1 MHNYTKNKCFISGLL
16 TVLLSCLL
24 WTSAQAA
31 APLWTMVP
39 AAGSNPSQTVPEN
52 STATVQYVV
61 QNQSGKP
68 KQLVIQP
75 LPGISQTAPCQL
87 APRGQ
92 AGSSCTLN
100 LAINGSALPAGGVHG
115 GPSLCQT
122 NPDGRPN
129 PNQCYRPS
137 AVHILNIT
145 KGGAELAALAVSPPM
160 LDLVAGSGT
169 PGFLTITNNSS
180 SITAQ
185 HVQATL
191 PASWADVTQNA
202 SDCVAI
208 APNGGS
214 CQLQFTPD
222 AATHAPESIAISG
235 SNTTQVNAQIAVN
248 APAQAN
254 LEVSGA
260 PLVLSPNCGEGTI
273 LTVTNTSTTTAAE
286 NLSIDLGALT
296 DDVQIDSDNCTGND
310 LAPNGGQCTFELEG
324 TNAAGAN
331 NITVEADNA
340 PAVSASVEVR
350 QLMIADTYQ
359 QGIVFEVDNCNN
371 GKTAALNNSQDAS
384 SSSLIEWGGWNGGS
398 PNCIETTA
406 TDADD
411 GASNTDTIFD
421 VLTTNNSIAANTYA
435 AGICHEYSRNADDAS
450 PCTGAQGETCY
461 ANWYLPA
468 DNELNTLW
476 EQTNFNGGPIAGFPP
491 GFYWSST
498 EIVEWACYARAQAIN
513 NGGRGASKKSDK
525 DRVRCVRAFT
535 PSTL

>member
-1 MHNYTKNKCFISGLL
+1 MHHYTKNKCFISGLL

-75 LPGISQTAPCQL
+75 LPDISQTAPCQL

-160 LDLVAGSGT
+160 LDLVAGSGM

-185 HVQATL
+185 DVQATL
-191 PASWADVTQNA
+191 PASWADVTQDA
-202 SDCVAI
+202 SNCVAI

-214 CQLQFTPD
+214 CQLQFTPG
-222 AATHAPESIAISG
+222 AGTHTPESIAISG
-235 SNTTQVNAQIAVN
+235 SNTTQVSAQIAVN
-248 APAQAN
+248 APTQAN
-254 LEVSGA
+254 LAINGA
-260 PLVLSPNCGEGTI
+260 PVTLSQNCGTGTA
-273 LTVTNTSTTTAAE
+273 LTVTNTSTTTTAE
-286 NLSIDLGALT
+286 NLSIDLGALAG
-296 DDVQIDSDNCTGND
+296 DVQINNDNCTGNN
-310 LAPNGGQCTFELEG
+310 LATNGGQCTFELQG
-324 TNAAGAN
+324 TNPAAAD

-340 PAVSASVEVR
+340 AAVSASVEVR
-350 QLMIADTYQ
+350 QLAVGDIYQ
-359 QGIVFEVDNCNN
+359 KGIVFEVNNCNN
-371 GKTAALNNSQDAS
+371 GKTAALQDSQNAS
-384 SSSLIEWGGWNGGS
+384 SSFFIPWGGWNGGGA
-398 PNCIETTA
+398 NCIATSA
-406 TDADD
+406 TDDDD

-435 AGICHEYSRNADDAS
+435 AGICHQYSINADDAS

-468 DNELNTLW
+468 NNELNTLW
-476 EQTNFNGGPIAGFPP
+476 EQTTFNGGPIAGFDPN
-491 GFYWSST
+491 FYWSST
-498 EIVEWACYARAQAIN
+498 EVGACTAREQDFVDGFRLSIN
-513 NGGRGASKKSDK
+513 KDFD
-525 DRVRCVRAFT
+525 DRVRCARAFT